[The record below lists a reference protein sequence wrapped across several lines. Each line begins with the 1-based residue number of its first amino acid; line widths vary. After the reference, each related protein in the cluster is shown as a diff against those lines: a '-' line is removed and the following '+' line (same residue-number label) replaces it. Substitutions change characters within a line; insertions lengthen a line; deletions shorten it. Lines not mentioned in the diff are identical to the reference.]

1 MNAMSQDWSPQ
12 GTPNYSPAPSPGYG
26 STPPPSYG
34 STPSPVVS
42 PAAPTVSGQ
51 PSQAG
56 FRVSPAPG
64 NTWGPTAPRP
74 TVRREP
80 KDDNPFAAL
89 LDFEFRR
96 YATPGL
102 IKVVYIVLLAAIV
115 LSMLVGLV
123 SGLGMLSSRWTVEIG
138 LLTVFGSVVG
148 AAVAVLLVRVGL
160 EYAIAT
166 IRMSSDI
173 AKMRDELRS
182 YGPSAAAGQP

>member
-1 MNAMSQDWSPQ
+1 
-12 GTPNYSPAPSPGYG
+12 
-26 STPPPSYG
+26 
-34 STPSPVVS
+34 
-42 PAAPTVSGQ
+42 
-51 PSQAG
+51 
-56 FRVSPAPG
+56 
-64 NTWGPTAPRP
+64 
-74 TVRREP
+74 VRREP

-115 LSMLVGLV
+115 LSMLVGLF